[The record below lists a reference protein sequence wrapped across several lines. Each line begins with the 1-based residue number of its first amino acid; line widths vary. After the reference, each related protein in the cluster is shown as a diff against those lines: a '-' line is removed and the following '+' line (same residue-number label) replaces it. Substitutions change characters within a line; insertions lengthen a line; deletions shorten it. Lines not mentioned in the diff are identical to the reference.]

1 MLFVARS
8 CSQPRLFWPCVYSG
22 YCARLLPHLSWLTP
36 DCDARVCM
44 ETLSDAV
51 FSSWDLNPWVLIP
64 SAILGTLYA
73 RGWWQL
79 HRRAPDRFVF
89 SQPAAFLAGLIT
101 LVCALLSPLDA
112 FAGWL
117 LTVHMIQ
124 HLLLMMVAPP
134 LILWGAPY
142 LPLLSGLPRRFSI
155 DGVGPFLSSAG
166 LRSVARFVSH
176 PVFCWSIFIAVNV
189 AWHVPVMYELALR
202 SPTWHRVEHFSFLS
216 TALLFWLPIIQ
227 PRPWVAR
234 TPRWL
239 ILPYLILA
247 DFQNTA
253 LSAFL
258 IFYERVVYPTY
269 ASAPRITD
277 LTPLADQAAAG
288 AMMWVASS
296 VFFLVPLGV
305 ITIQLMS
312 TRRAIGRSIKSD
324 IGPIRPIT
332 RSKPSKLDLLSLP
345 IIGRTLIR
353 QRF

>member
-1 MLFVARS
+1 
-8 CSQPRLFWPCVYSG
+8 
-22 YCARLLPHLSWLTP
+22 
-36 DCDARVCM
+36 M

-64 SAILGTLYA
+64 AAIFGALYA

-79 HRRAPDRFVF
+79 HRRAPDRFAF
-89 SQPAAFLAGLIT
+89 SQPAAFFAGLIT

-142 LPLLSGLPRRFSI
+142 LPLLSGLPRQFSI
-155 DGVGPFLSSAG
+155 NGLGPFLSSRV
-166 LRSVARFVSH
+166 LRRVARFVSH
-176 PVFCWSIFIAVNV
+176 PVFCWSAFISVNV
-189 AWHVPVMYELALR
+189 AWHLPVMYEIALR

-216 TALLFWLPIIQ
+216 TALLFWMPIIQ

-234 TPRWL
+234 TPRWM

-269 ASAPRITD
+269 ATAPRITD

-305 ITIQLMS
+305 ITIELMS
-312 TRRAIGRSIKSD
+312 SAKNRKRRTNFVSAPNS
-324 IGPIRPIT
+324 
-332 RSKPSKLDLLSLP
+332 SLRNLCFSP
-345 IIGRTLIR
+345 VSAVLMVARKYLP
-353 QRF
+353 Q

>member
-1 MLFVARS
+1 
-8 CSQPRLFWPCVYSG
+8 
-22 YCARLLPHLSWLTP
+22 
-36 DCDARVCM
+36 M

-64 SAILGTLYA
+64 AAIFGALYA

-79 HRRAPDRFVF
+79 HRRAPDRFAF
-89 SQPAAFLAGLIT
+89 SQPAAFFAGLIT

-142 LPLLSGLPRRFSI
+142 LPLLSGLPRQFSI
-155 DGVGPFLSSAG
+155 NGVGPFLSSAL
-166 LRSVARFVSH
+166 LRRIARFVSH
-176 PVFCWSIFIAVNV
+176 PVFCWSAFISVNV
-189 AWHVPVMYELALR
+189 AWHLPVMYELALR
-202 SPTWHRVEHFSFLS
+202 SPGWHKVEHFSFLG
-216 TALLFWLPIIQ
+216 TALLFWMPIIQ

-239 ILPYLILA
+239 ILPYLVLA

-258 IFYERVVYPTY
+258 IFYDRVVYPTY
-269 ASAPRITD
+269 ATAPRITD
-277 LTPLADQAAAG
+277 LTPLTDQAAAG

-296 VFFLVPLGV
+296 VFFLVPLGL
-305 ITIQLMS
+305 ITIELMS
-312 TRRAIGRSIKSD
+312 TRRARSQIGPIGR
-324 IGPIRPIT
+324 IRPIT
-332 RSKPSKLDLLSLP
+332 PATAEKMDLFLLPLLGRLLSWP
-345 IIGRTLIR
+345 HFR
-353 QRF
+353 